1 MDDFEKWL
9 ECLETQVLTDELKK
23 SIIVQALIATHT
35 EYLKGYNKACK
46 DAVEYI
52 NNYSLKE

>member
-35 EYLKGYNKACK
+35 EYLKGYNKEK
-46 DAVEYI
+46 KNLVTKIHD
-52 NNYSLKE
+52 NLK

>member
-1 MDDFEKWL
+1 
-9 ECLETQVLTDELKK
+9 LETQVLTDELKK